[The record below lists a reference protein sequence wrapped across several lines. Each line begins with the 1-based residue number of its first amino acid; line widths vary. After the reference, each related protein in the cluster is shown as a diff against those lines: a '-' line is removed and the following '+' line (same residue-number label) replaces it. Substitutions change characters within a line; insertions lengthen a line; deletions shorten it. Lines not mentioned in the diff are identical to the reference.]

1 MNAHDGEQ
9 LRAKEHE
16 RKGKVLFGV
25 VGPPLSGRLAIS
37 YQLSAVSYQPKLG
50 PQTTDHGPGYFSL
63 LSAYCLLISNQGA
76 GIEDRESVVRCP

>member
-1 MNAHDGEQ
+1 MNTHDGEQ

-37 YQLSAVSYQPKLG
+37 YQLSAEAG
-50 PQTTDHGPGYFSL
+50 TTDQATSRCYL
-63 LSAYCLLISNQGA
+63 LTAY
-76 GIEDRESVVRCP
+76 

>member
-25 VGPPLSGRLAIS
+25 VDPPLSGRLAI
-37 YQLSAVSYQPKLG
+37 SYQPKLG
-50 PQTTDHGPGYFSL
+50 PQTTDHGPGYF
-63 LSAYCLLISNQGA
+63 SAYCLLISNQGA